1 MQQERLAKAQHSDA
15 RKLDA
20 SAAVRVQQHIAL
32 LLMRQLQHYANEPDV
47 MPAICWMDLTERDF
61 VTLTVQQQKNLS
73 KAIDVLRVLLKNK
86 PATDAQMR
94 AALTPEKYDE
104 YKRSFDVYATHLEDE
119 WETRPAEIDE
129 YLRLVKLGDFFNGS
143 ADRIARRA
151 AVSKHGPRY
160 AANGRTTNVN
170 LRNKAESYYESGLMY
185 LQGECEKPVVAARL
199 QPWFDR
205 DLEFDPSKTTL
216 SIDVVGIPRLRGS
229 RSPHCLD
236 TERNVW
242 GATKGKHYRQ
252 REIIAESVY
261 LMLFYDIDETTDRE
275 KAVLSNK
282 LQELLRS
289 LHPERD
295 SD

>member
-1 MQQERLAKAQHSDA
+1 
-15 RKLDA
+15 
-20 SAAVRVQQHIAL
+20 
-32 LLMRQLQHYANEPDV
+32 MRQLQHYANEPDV

-61 VTLTVQQQKNLS
+61 ATLTEHQQKYLT
-73 KAIDVLRVLLKNK
+73 KAIGVVRVLLKNK

-104 YKRSFDVYATHLEDE
+104 YKRSFDFYATHLEDE

-143 ADRIARRA
+143 ADRVAKRA

-185 LQGECEKPVVAARL
+185 LQGECENPVVAARL
-199 QPWFDR
+199 QTWFDR

-261 LMLFYDIDETTDRE
+261 LMLFHDIDETTDEE
-275 KAVLSNK
+275 KAVLSKK
-282 LQELLRS
+282 LRELLGKSNDEYS
-289 LHPERD
+289 LRNLFD
-295 SD
+295 